1 VQQCY
6 IMTTT
11 GLTSQ
16 EALSLLSSHLQ
27 STLSTCSAKR
37 SALTWMWEAWL
48 PGSVRSLFRLTSMV
62 FCLLLSLAL
71 LATRNSYPEMVSAV
85 VVLIMVVAN
94 LMLSG
99 WESYQRSVEVFR
111 RVERLV
117 EVVEQAARQPAWEA
131 ENYPHL
137 HTPLSASIVLQWTI
151 RDTNQVNL
159 PWALLV
165 KGDIVL
171 IKPGQM
177 APGRCSI
184 ISEKVELRLDQGETF
199 HTDKFKP
206 VEKSLLPEFKS
217 SLSPQKFLLL
227 ETPFLS
233 ELQEVLH
240 KAAHRPLSKLTKQR
254 HFLISSLLEYI
265 CTPLVLVVVLAWN
278 CVRHQHS
285 WSWLSGHPKYQ
296 LFLTEPV
303 SATLPLL
310 PLLLPAWWILVNTA
324 GLANVLALFRHSTTL
339 TTTSDP
345 FDDTVETPDMEE
357 TVPAVSWPYT
367 RDTFWSCLLGT
378 GEHLSR
384 TENILHCLGS
394 VTSHCCTDKKGILSW
409 PNTSPEKIFFLKS
422 GEKQEMEEES
432 MSEDG
437 ESEEEEEE
445 GQAVTPEIL
454 TVTQD
459 HSNPFR
465 VEFDDPAW
473 SRHLSSLKPLGLSVR
488 LNTCN
493 LATEEK
499 YTDFYNYLVCES
511 AREPLLKPGKDTVKP
526 DLLPIPARGCLCEIS
541 FRIGFKP
548 GVETGWELEQQLQT
562 FRPVVSD
569 SPGTSFTRN
578 LTMAKLKFPFP
589 HQVSVLAR
597 ERKEGRLQL
606 LTQGT
611 ADIVLDSCVDCW
623 TGTDLLSL
631 TDQTRKKCL
640 EFYHRASLT
649 SYCSAFSYRPVT
661 ERPPWPGT
669 ATTSQYMEL
678 PPNSSPFLSQATAQ
692 SEEDI
697 DRVSIGPCG
706 ERSMSTDSGV
716 FCSSQEVSA
725 CLETQCNQSFLGM
738 VQMQYQAR
746 VDMVQFID
754 LLEKACI
761 RFVHFS
767 KENELRSRVFSEKMG
782 LESGWNCHI
791 SLHSQ
796 ADLSTAPSIMYGR
809 KRVTKKFSA
818 DSDKK
823 KHFLSA
829 SLPSKMN
836 KDSRFLDFPQWGD
849 TGRPLLVGKES
860 QGTEESQEGS
870 TSTSSMLQY
879 DMSNRAQLPAGIE
892 NIRPHLEEMDNV
904 PLLVSLFTD
913 CTPPTTRQMV
923 EILQE
928 NGEVVAM
935 MGSSANYHNIS
946 IFLSADASLAVE
958 PLYPQVCQHVPV
970 FTSPQR
976 GMMAPTDL
984 ARHFTAVASS
994 VSFKREEELSVY
1006 HAIIASRRHV
1016 LAIRHGLQF
1025 WVSSSMFLSMVVLVS
1040 LLIMLPSPLSPPQ
1053 MLVLSSLY
1061 LPLLATASFFSA
1073 HDTNIRNIS
1082 TGKNSPIMF
1091 TRATLCHTLW
1101 CYGLRFLPALV
1112 STSLAHLLSI
1122 LHLQTLCTDQVDCS
1136 NFLATK
1142 LSFLTD
1148 TNMTFVTISVVL
1160 ASLSYVSRTDHMWQY
1175 KPRRSWHILITS
1187 LVVVVVQLLYF
1198 TIRLMPD
1205 HVDTLPVWAWMVH
1218 LGFIPVVVVVNELVK
1233 RHEIKLNVRFQKR
1246 ARLDFNTKLGINSP
1260 F

>member
-1 VQQCY
+1 LSAY
-6 IMTTT
+6 LTSTYMTTV

-16 EALSLLSSHLQ
+16 EALSLLSSQ
-27 STLSTCSAKR
+27 VRYTLSTCSAKS
-37 SALTWMWEAWL
+37 SALKWMSEAWL
-48 PGSVRSLFRLTSMV
+48 PGSTLSLFRLTSMV
-62 FCLLLSLAL
+62 FCMLLSLAL
-71 LATRNSYPEMVSAV
+71 LATRNSYPEMVSAM
-85 VVLIMVVAN
+85 VVLMLVVTN

-99 WESYQRSVEVFR
+99 WESYQRSVEVYR
-111 RVERLV
+111 RGERLV
-117 EVVEQAARQPAWEA
+117 EVVEKAARQPAWEA

-137 HTPLSASIVLQWTI
+137 HTPLSASIVLQWTM
-151 RDTNQVNL
+151 RDNNLINL

-171 IKPGQM
+171 IKPGQV

-184 ISEKVELRLDQGETF
+184 ISEKVELILQQGETF

-217 SLSPQKFLLL
+217 SLSPQKFLLE
-227 ETPFLS
+227 ETPFLL
-233 ELQEVLH
+233 ELQEVLD
-240 KAAHRPLSKLTKQR
+240 KATNRPLSKLTKQR
-254 HFLISSLLEYI
+254 HFLISSILEYI

-285 WSWLSGHPKYQ
+285 WFWLSGHPKYQ

-310 PLLLPAWWILVNTA
+310 PLLLPAWWVLVNTA
-324 GLANVLALFRHSTTL
+324 ALTNVLAMFKQSSTIITN
-339 TTTSDP
+339 SDP

-357 TVPAVSWPYT
+357 TVPAVSWPHT
-367 RDTFWSCLLGT
+367 MDTFWSCLRGT

-409 PNTSPEKIFFLKS
+409 PNTSPEKIFFLNSEEKKK
-422 GEKQEMEEES
+422 GEDES
-432 MSEDG
+432 RSIDGNED
-437 ESEEEEEE
+437 EEEED
-445 GQAVTPEIL
+445 QAEQLVTPEIL

-459 HSNPFR
+459 HTNPFSLQ
-465 VEFDDPAW
+465 FDDPSW
-473 SRHLSSLKPLGLSVR
+473 RRHMASLKPLGLSVR

-511 AREPLLKPGKDTVKP
+511 AREPLQRPGGDNTVMP
-526 DLLPIPARGCLCEIS
+526 DLLPIPARGCLCELS
-541 FRIGFKP
+541 YRIGFNP
-548 GVETGWELEQQLQT
+548 EIENGWKLEQQLQT

-569 SPGTSFTRN
+569 SPGSFFTKN

-589 HQVSVLAR
+589 HQVSVLAT
-597 ERKEGRLQL
+597 ERKEGRMQL
-606 LTQGT
+606 VTQGT
-611 ADIVLDSCVDCW
+611 ADIVLDSCRDCW
-623 TGTDLLSL
+623 TGSDLMPL
-631 TDQTRKKCL
+631 TQQTRKKCL
-640 EFYHRASLT
+640 EFYQRCSLT

-661 ERPPWPGT
+661 VRPPWPGT
-669 ATTSQYMEL
+669 LTTCQYMEL
-678 PPNSSPFLSQATAQ
+678 PPNSSPFLSQASTQ

-697 DRVSIGPCG
+697 DRVSIGSFREYEP
-706 ERSMSTDSGV
+706 SIDSGFGQLEDV
-716 FCSSQEVSA
+716 TA

-746 VDMVQFID
+746 VDMVQFVD

-791 SLHSQ
+791 SLQSQ
-796 ADLSTAPSIMYGR
+796 ADMIAAPSIMYGR
-809 KRVTKKFSA
+809 KRITKS
-818 DSDKK
+818 SQN

-829 SLPSKMN
+829 SLPCKIN
-836 KDSRFLDFPQWGD
+836 KESRFLDFPQWRD
-849 TGRPLLVGKES
+849 TGRPLLGGKES
-860 QGTEESQEGS
+860 RGSEESQMDS
-870 TSTSSMLQY
+870 YSTSSMLQY

-913 CTPPTTRQMV
+913 CTPPTTKQMV

-935 MGSSANYHNIS
+935 LGSSANYHNIR
-946 IFLSADASLAVE
+946 IFLSSSASLAVE
-958 PLYPQVCQHVPV
+958 PLYPQVCQNVPV
-970 FTSPQR
+970 FTSPNR
-976 GMMAPTDL
+976 GIAPTDL
-984 ARHFTAVASS
+984 ARHFTSVASS
-994 VSFKREEELSVY
+994 VSFKREEDVSVY
-1006 HAIIASRRHV
+1006 NAIISSRRHV

-1025 WVSSSMFLSMVVLVS
+1025 WMSSSLYLSMVVLVA
-1040 LLIMLPSPLSPPQ
+1040 LLLMLPSPLSPPQ

-1061 LPLLATASFFSA
+1061 LPILGTASFFSA
-1073 HDTNIRNIS
+1073 HDINIRNIS
-1082 TGKNSPIMF
+1082 TGKNSPIRVN
-1091 TRATLCHTLW
+1091 RATLCHTIW

-1112 STSLAHLLSI
+1112 STTLAHLLSI
-1122 LHLQTLCTDQVDCS
+1122 LHLQAQCTDQANCS
-1136 NFLATK
+1136 TLLTTK

-1148 TNMTFVTISVVL
+1148 INMTFITVSIVL
-1160 ASLSYVSRTDHMWQY
+1160 ASLSYVSRTDHLWQY
-1175 KPRRSWHILITS
+1175 KPRRSWHILTTS
-1187 LVVVVVQLLYF
+1187 LIVVLVQLLYF
-1198 TIRLMPD
+1198 TTRIVPD
-1205 HVDTLPVWAWMVH
+1205 HLDTVPVWAWVVH

-1233 RHEIKLNVRFQKR
+1233 RQEIKLNVRFQKR